1 MSGAGQRGRG
11 PEQSSERVGE
21 DLDVHAVALV
31 FPGVVR
37 GVGGDPVGRQQGA
50 VGDDERLRPDRLHRL
65 GQGRG
70 EGGQD
75 VDGLAYVAEGGRDPD
90 TETGRELCV
99 GITSPQVGQGP
110 AEPVALRE
118 AAATACRSSPA

>member
-1 MSGAGQRGRG
+1 MVPCWRAAVSVSGAGKRGRG

-37 GVGGDPVGRQQGA
+37 GVCGGPVDRQQGA
-50 VGDDERLRPDRLHRL
+50 VEDDERLRPGRLDRL

-75 VDGLAYVAEGGRDPD
+75 VDGLAYVAEGGCDPD
-90 TETGRELCV
+90 AETGRELCV
-99 GITSPQVGQGP
+99 GVTAPQVGQGRQS
-110 AEPVALRE
+110 LSR
-118 AAATACRSSPA
+118 